1 MNNLLS
7 AYLQDHPN
15 IVHDMINRISVD
27 NYFLI
32 KPTYI
37 LRKPILRRETTDQNY
52 MQQLLVGDKS
62 ELDKI
67 WFKSRIDRAMNRQK
81 SIQETGNIRYN
92 GCGYLL
98 YDIVNSEKSI
108 NEILLFRISNAQN
121 RHLKNAYIQ
130 LYSMNILPESCIRE
144 ILSYLNYK
152 ETLYKYVNQY

>member
-7 AYLQDHPN
+7 AYLEDHPN

-67 WFKSRIDRAMNRQK
+67 WFKSRIDRAMNRKK
-81 SIQETGNIRYN
+81 SIQET
-92 GCGYLL
+92 
-98 YDIVNSEKSI
+98 VK
-108 NEILLFRISNAQN
+108 ILLIHF
-121 RHLKNAYIQ
+121 
-130 LYSMNILPESCIRE
+130 
-144 ILSYLNYK
+144 LS
-152 ETLYKYVNQY
+152 